1 MDGHFTWK
9 ALSSRHEGQHDD
21 LMKTKRLLQHRQVCV
36 PKYIRGFIILG
47 WVSEEGIVVSS

>member
-1 MDGHFTWK
+1 MDGHFTWR
-9 ALSSRHEGQHDD
+9 ALSSRREGQHDD
-21 LMKTKRLLQHRQVCV
+21 PMKTKRLLQHLQVCD